1 MELGLSFFSAKDEE
15 VDNVSNLSCQPPRVA
30 APLTCQGGRIS
41 CEPSR
46 GKNFCVQ
53 WALLDPS

>member
-1 MELGLSFFSAKDEE
+1 MELSLSFFSAKDEE

-46 GKNFCVQ
+46 GKNFCAPR
-53 WALLDPS
+53 ALQDPS